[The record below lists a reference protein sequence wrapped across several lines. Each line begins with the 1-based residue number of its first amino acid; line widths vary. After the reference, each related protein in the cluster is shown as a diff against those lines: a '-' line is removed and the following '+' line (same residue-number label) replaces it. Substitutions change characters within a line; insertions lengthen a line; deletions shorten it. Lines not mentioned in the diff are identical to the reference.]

1 MFIVRTYAI
10 TGFSLK
16 FENAAQLTSA
26 AAFLESFWLSLAIIF
41 FVEHES
47 LETTNDVVADQSM
60 ALGLAAT
67 PGPVL

>member
-10 TGFSLK
+10 IGFSLK

-26 AAFLESFWLSLAIIF
+26 AAFLESFWLSSAIIF

-47 LETTNDVVADQSM
+47 RETA
-60 ALGLAAT
+60 GI
-67 PGPVL
+67 